1 MRAVITGTGM
11 YIPEMRVDNDT
22 MAKIMDTTDEW
33 IKVRTG
39 IEQRHYAAP
48 DEATSDLAMP
58 AARNAITDAG
68 LEPSDIDYLVVATMT
83 PDYFFPGSAPFI
95 QRKLGLEEIPCLD
108 IRQQCAGFVYGLQ
121 IADALIRSGQSK
133 TVLVVGAEAHAS
145 LVPWSDES
153 WSVATGENDGP
164 LSDEEFDKNTMTRD
178 RVVLFGDGAGA
189 VVVQASDDD
198 SRGILDCLLHT
209 NGNEAERLWTK
220 AGGSA
225 FRPYFHPDMYE
236 SGDYVPVVE
245 GRKVYALAV
254 TFMPKVTREI
264 LERNG
269 LTTDDLDLV
278 IMHQANLRI
287 NEGVQKRLELPDDKV
302 FNNIQ
307 KYGNTTAATI
317 PIALH
322 EALEQGRAK
331 PGDLVCF
338 VGLGSGLNWGAI
350 LYFGFFTIQFC
361 M

>member
-1 MRAVITGTGM
+1 MRAVISGTGM
-11 YIPEMRVDNDT
+11 HIPEMRVDNDT
-22 MAKIMDTTDEW
+22 MAKLMDTSDEW

-48 DEATSDLAMP
+48 DEATSDLATP
-58 AARNAITDAG
+58 AARKAIADAG

-95 QRKLGLEEIPCLD
+95 QRKLGLDEIPCLD
-108 IRQQCAGFVYGLQ
+108 IRQQCAGFVYALQ
-121 IADALIRSGQSK
+121 IADALIRSGQSRR
-133 TVLVVGAEAHAS
+133 VLVIGAEAHAS

-153 WSVATGENDGP
+153 WSVASGRLEGP
-164 LSDEEFDKNTMTRD
+164 VSDDEFDRNTMTRD

-189 VVVQASDDD
+189 VVVEASEDDA
-198 SRGILDCLLHT
+198 RGVIDCLLHT
-209 NGNEAERLWTK
+209 NGDQAERLWTK

-225 FRPYFHPDMYE
+225 FRPYFHPDMFH

-254 TFMPKVTREI
+254 TFMPKVTLEI
-264 LERNG
+264 LEKNG
-269 LTTDDLDLV
+269 LTIDDLDLV

-287 NEGVQKRLELPDDKV
+287 NEGVQKRLELPDEKV

-317 PIALH
+317 PIAYH
-322 EALEQGRAK
+322 EALEEGRAR
-331 PGDLVCF
+331 PGDLICF

-350 LYFGFFTIQFC
+350 LYRC
-361 M
+361 

>member
-11 YIPEMRVDNDT
+11 YIPETCVDNDA
-22 MAKIMDTTDEW
+22 MSKLMDTNDEW
-33 IKVRTG
+33 IRVRTG

-48 DEATSDLAMP
+48 DQATSDLCVP
-58 AARNAITDAG
+58 AARQAITAAG
-68 LEPSDIDYLVVATMT
+68 LEPTDIDYLVVATMT
-83 PDYFFPGSAPFI
+83 PDYFFPGTAPFI
-95 QRKLGLEEIPCLD
+95 QAKLGLEEVPCLD
-108 IRQQCAGFVYGLQ
+108 IRQQCAGFVYALQ
-121 IADALIRSGQSK
+121 IADALVRSGQAK
-133 TVLVVGAEAHAS
+133 RVLVVGAEAHAS

-153 WSVATGENDGP
+153 WAVATGEKEGP
-164 LSDEEFDKNTMTRD
+164 VSDEEFDKNTMTRD

-189 VVVQASDDD
+189 VVVEPGEDGE
-198 SRGILDCLLHT
+198 RGVVDCLLHT
-209 NGNEAERLWTK
+209 NGDEAKRLWTN

-225 FRPYFHPDMYE
+225 FRPYFHPDMYT
-236 SGDYVPVVE
+236 SGDYVPIVE

-254 TFMPKVTREI
+254 TFMPKVTFEI

-287 NEGVQKRLELPDDKV
+287 NEGVQKRLGLPDERV

-317 PIALH
+317 PIAFH

-350 LYFGFFTIQFC
+350 LYRC
-361 M
+361 

>member
-11 YIPEMRVDNDT
+11 HIPEMRVDNDT
-22 MAKIMDTTDEW
+22 MAKIMDTSDEW
-33 IKVRTG
+33 IRVRTG

-48 DEATSDLAMP
+48 NEATSDLATP
-58 AARNAITDAG
+58 AARRAIEAAG

-108 IRQQCAGFVYGLQ
+108 IRQQCAGFVYALQ
-121 IADALIRSGQSK
+121 IADALIRSGQCK
-133 TVLVVGAEAHAS
+133 RVLVVGAEAHAS
-145 LVPWSDES
+145 LVPWSKES
-153 WSVATGENDGP
+153 WAVATGENKGP

-189 VVVQASDDD
+189 VVVEASDDD
-198 SRGILDCLLHT
+198 SRGIIDCLLHT

-220 AGGSA
+220 AAGSA
-225 FRPYFHPDMYE
+225 FRPYFHPDMFT

-254 TFMPKVTREI
+254 TFMPKVTLEI

-269 LTTDDLDLV
+269 LTLSDVDLV

-287 NEGVQKRLELPDDKV
+287 NEGVQKRLELPDEKV

-317 PIALH
+317 PIAFH

-331 PGDLVCF
+331 PGDLICF
-338 VGLGSGLNWGAI
+338 VGLGSGLNWGAV
-350 LYFGFFTIQFC
+350 LYRC
-361 M
+361 

>member
-11 YIPEMRVDNDT
+11 HIPEMRVDNDT
-22 MAKIMDTTDEW
+22 MSKLMDTSDEW

-48 DEATSDLAMP
+48 DEATSDLATP
-58 AARNAITDAG
+58 AARMAIHNAG
-68 LEPSDIDYLVVATMT
+68 LEPGDIDYLVVATMT

-95 QRKLGLEEIPCLD
+95 QRKLGLNEIPCLD
-108 IRQQCAGFVYGLQ
+108 IRQQCAGFIYAMQL
-121 IADALIRSGQSK
+121 ADAIVRSGQGRR
-133 TVLVVGAEAHAS
+133 VLVVGAEAHAS
-145 LVPWSDES
+145 LVPWSNES
-153 WSVATGENDGP
+153 WAVATGEKEGP
-164 LSDEEFDKNTMTRD
+164 VSDEEYDRNTMTRD

-189 VVVQASDDD
+189 VVVEADDAD
-198 SRGILDCLLHT
+198 DRGVIDCLLHT
-209 NGNEAERLWTK
+209 NGDQAERLWTK

-225 FRPYFHPDMYE
+225 FRPYFHPEMFH

-254 TFMPKVTREI
+254 TFMPQVTHEI

-269 LTTDDLDLV
+269 MTLDDLDLA
-278 IMHQANLRI
+278 IFHQANLRI

-317 PIALH
+317 PIAFH
-322 EALEQGRAK
+322 EAREQGLVN
-331 PGDLVCF
+331 PGDLVAF

-350 LYFGFFTIQFC
+350 LYRC
-361 M
+361 